1 MGNLREGD
9 YCIQLYFRAM
19 AREARAVLCREHNK
33 PVTVEEINIDP
44 PKRGEA
50 MVRLAACGVC
60 HSDLSAITGT
70 IALPLPLV
78 LGHEGAGVVEE
89 VGEGVTELAKGDH
102 VIFSFIYMCG
112 KCRFC
117 ISGRPVLCLEQG
129 RALTTPLEGSP
140 RAHDGKGAPLNIFSG
155 CGAMAE
161 YATVSVEN
169 LIKVD
174 PKIPF
179 EVAALVGCGVTT
191 GVGAVFNTAKVAPGS
206 SVAVFGCGGVGL
218 SVIQGARI
226 AGAERII
233 AIDTLEA
240 KLAMA
245 KQFGATDVLLA
256 KDDPTKALKKLT
268 GGGPDYA
275 FECVGSGELA
285 ATAYKA
291 IRRGGLAV
299 VVGVAK
305 PSDSTSIRT
314 MTLPFEEK
322 TITGSY
328 FGSCVPRV
336 DFPRMLALYLK
347 GELKL
352 EELITRRYSIAEA
365 PQAFADLQ
373 AGKNARGVIVF

>member
-1 MGNLREGD
+1 MPRK
-9 YCIQLYFRAM
+9 AK
-19 AREARAVLCREHNK
+19 AVLCRSHNQ
-33 PVTVEEINIDP
+33 PVTVEEINVDP
-44 PKRGEA
+44 PKRGEVS
-50 MVRLAACGVC
+50 VRLAACGVC

-89 VGEGVTELAKGDH
+89 LGEGVTELAKGDR

-117 ISGRPVLCLEQG
+117 VSGRPVLCLEQG

-140 RAHDGKGAPLNIFSG
+140 RVHDAKGAPLNIFSG

-161 YATVSVEN
+161 YATVSAEN
-169 LIKVD
+169 LIRVD
-174 PKIPF
+174 PKIPLDR
-179 EVAALVGCGVTT
+179 AALVGCGVLT
-191 GVGAVFNTAKVAPGS
+191 GVGAALRSAGLEAGQT
-206 SVAVFGCGGVGL
+206 VAVFGCGGVGL

-245 KQFGATDVLLA
+245 KRFGATDVLLA
-256 KDDPTKALKKLT
+256 GEDPVKALKKLT

-285 ATAYKA
+285 AAAYRA

-305 PSDSTSIRT
+305 PSDATSIRT

-322 TITGSY
+322 TLTGSY

-352 EELITRRYSIAEA
+352 EELITRRYRIDEA
-365 PQAFADLQ
+365 PQAFADLE
-373 AGKNARGVIVF
+373 AGRNARGVILF

>member
-1 MGNLREGD
+1 MSRT
-9 YCIQLYFRAM
+9 AK
-19 AREARAVLCREHNK
+19 AVLCREHNK
-33 PVTVEEINIDP
+33 PVVVETIAVDP
-44 PKRGEA
+44 PKRGEVS
-50 MVRLAACGVC
+50 VRLAACGVC

-89 VGEGVTELAKGDH
+89 VGEGVSGLAQGDH
-102 VIFSFIYMCG
+102 VVFSFIYMCG
-112 KCRFC
+112 RCRFC
-117 ISGRPVLCLEQG
+117 VAGRPVLCLEQG
-129 RALTTPLEGSP
+129 KALTTPLEGTP
-140 RAHDGKGAPLNIFSG
+140 RVRDASGAPLGIFSG

-161 YATVSVEN
+161 YATVSAEN

-179 EVAALVGCGVTT
+179 DCAALVGCGVTT
-191 GVGAVFNTAKVAPGS
+191 GVGAVFNTAKVEPGS

-218 SVIQGARI
+218 SVVQGARI

-233 AIDTLEA
+233 AIDTLPA
-240 KLAMA
+240 KLEMA
-245 KQFGATDVLLA
+245 KKFGATETVLMEKEDVV
-256 KDDPTKALKKLT
+256 KFLKKT
-268 GGGPDYA
+268 TSGGPDYA

-285 ATAYKA
+285 GAAYRA

-305 PSDSTSIRT
+305 PSDSTSVRT

-322 TITGSY
+322 TLTGSY

-336 DFPRMLALYLK
+336 DFPRMLGLYMA
-347 GELKL
+347 GQLKL
-352 EELITRRYSIAEA
+352 EELITRRYSIDEA

-373 AGKNARGVIVF
+373 AGKNARGVIVLQ

>member
-1 MGNLREGD
+1 
-9 YCIQLYFRAM
+9 M
-19 AREARAVLCREHNK
+19 ARTAKAALCRAHNTPVVIE
-33 PVTVEEINIDP
+33 PVTVDG
-44 PKRGEA
+44 PKRGEV
-50 MVRLAACGVC
+50 MVKLGACGVC

-89 VGEGVTELAKGDH
+89 AGEGVSGLMKGDH

-112 KCRFC
+112 RCRFC
-117 ISGRPVLCLEQG
+117 VSGRPVLCLEQG
-129 RALTTPLEGSP
+129 KALTTPLEGTP
-140 RAHDGKGAPLNIFSG
+140 RVRDARGEPLNIFSG
-155 CGAMAE
+155 CGSMAE
-161 YATVSVEN
+161 YATVSAEN
-169 LIKVD
+169 LIKID
-174 PKIPF
+174 PKIPLDC
-179 EVAALVGCGVTT
+179 AALVGCGVTT
-191 GVGAVFNTAKVAPGS
+191 GVGAVFNTAKVEPGS

-226 AGAERII
+226 AGAEKII
-233 AIDTLEA
+233 AIDTLQP
-240 KLAMA
+240 KLEMA
-245 KQFGATDVLLA
+245 KRFGATDSILFTE
-256 KDDPTKALKKLT
+256 DPTKALKKMT

-285 ATAYKA
+285 AAAYRA

-305 PSDSTSIRT
+305 PSDTTSVRT

-322 TITGSY
+322 TLTGSY

-336 DFPRMLALYLK
+336 DFPRMLSLYMA
-347 GELKL
+347 GRLKL
-352 EELITRRYSIAEA
+352 EELITRRYSIDEA

>member
-1 MGNLREGD
+1 VIE
-9 YCIQLYFRAM
+9 
-19 AREARAVLCREHNK
+19 
-33 PVTVEEINIDP
+33 PVTVDG
-44 PKRGEA
+44 PKRGEV
-50 MVRLAACGVC
+50 MVKLGACGVC

-89 VGEGVTELAKGDH
+89 AGEGVSGLMKGDH

-112 KCRFC
+112 RCRFC
-117 ISGRPVLCLEQG
+117 VSGRPVLCLEQG
-129 RALTTPLEGSP
+129 KALTTPLEGTP
-140 RAHDGKGAPLNIFSG
+140 RVRDARGEPLNIFSG
-155 CGAMAE
+155 CGSMAE
-161 YATVSVEN
+161 YATVSAEN
-169 LIKVD
+169 LIKID
-174 PKIPF
+174 PKIPLDC
-179 EVAALVGCGVTT
+179 AALVGCGVTT
-191 GVGAVFNTAKVAPGS
+191 GVGAVFNTAKVEPGS

-226 AGAERII
+226 AGAEKII
-233 AIDTLEA
+233 AIDTLEP
-240 KLAMA
+240 KLEMA
-245 KQFGATDVLLA
+245 KKFGATDTILYGE
-256 KDDPTKALKKLT
+256 DPTKALKKLT

-285 ATAYKA
+285 GAAYRA

-305 PSDSTSIRT
+305 PSDSTSVRT

-322 TITGSY
+322 TLTGSY

-336 DFPRMLALYLK
+336 DFPRMLSLYLAGK
-347 GELKL
+347 LKL
-352 EELITRRYSIAEA
+352 EELITRRYSIDEA

-373 AGKNARGVIVF
+373 AGRNARGVIVF

>member
-1 MGNLREGD
+1 MGRK
-9 YCIQLYFRAM
+9 AK
-19 AREARAVLCREHNK
+19 AVVCREHNK
-33 PVTVEEINIDP
+33 PVTVEELSFDS
-44 PKRGEA
+44 PKRGEV
-50 MVRLAACGVC
+50 MVRLNACGVC

-89 VGEGVTELAKGDH
+89 VGEGVTDLAKGDH
-102 VIFSFIYMCG
+102 VIFSFVYMCG

-117 ISGRPVLCLEQG
+117 LSGRPVLCVDQG
-129 RALTTPLEGSP
+129 KALLTPLEGTP
-140 RAHDGKGAPLNIFSG
+140 RVHDAKGNPLNIFSG

-161 YATVSVEN
+161 YATVSAEN
-169 LIKVD
+169 LIKID
-174 PKIPF
+174 AKIPL

-191 GVGAVFNTAKVAPGS
+191 GVGAVFNTAKVVPGS

-226 AGAERII
+226 AGADRII

-245 KQFGATDVLLA
+245 KQFGATDTLLA
-256 KDDPTKALKKLT
+256 KPGEDPTKALKKLT

-285 ATAYKA
+285 ANAYKA
-291 IRRGGLAV
+291 IRRGGLTV

-305 PSDSTSIRT
+305 PSDSTSIRS
-314 MTLPFEEK
+314 MTLVFEEK

-328 FGSCVPRV
+328 FGSCVPRI

-352 EELITRRYSIAEA
+352 EELITRRYKIGEA
-365 PQAFADLQ
+365 AQAFADLES
-373 AGKNARGVIVF
+373 GRNARGVILF

>member
-1 MGNLREGD
+1 MSRK
-9 YCIQLYFRAM
+9 
-19 AREARAVLCREHNK
+19 ARAVVCREHNQ
-33 PVTVEEINIDP
+33 PVLVEDIAVDP

-50 MVRLAACGVC
+50 TVRLGACGVC

-89 VGEGVTELAKGDH
+89 VGEDVADLAKGDH
-102 VIFSFIYMCG
+102 VAFSFIYMCG

-117 ISGRPVLCLEQG
+117 VSGRPVLCVEQG
-129 RALTTPLEGSP
+129 RALTTPLEGTP
-140 RAHDGKGAPLNIFSG
+140 RVHDASGKPLNIFSG
-155 CGAMAE
+155 CGSMAQ
-161 YATVSVEN
+161 YATVSAQN
-169 LIKVD
+169 LIKID
-174 PKIPF
+174 PKIPL
-179 EVAALVGCGVTT
+179 ECAALVGCGVTT

-218 SVIQGARI
+218 SAIQGARI
-226 AGAERII
+226 AGADRIV
-233 AIDTLEA
+233 AVDTLEA

-245 KQFGATDVLLA
+245 KQFGATDTLLA
-256 KDDPTKALKKLT
+256 KPGEDVVKALKKMT

-285 ATAYKA
+285 ATAYRA
-291 IRRGGLAV
+291 IARGGVAV

-305 PSDSTSIRT
+305 PSDSTSVRS
-314 MTLPFEEK
+314 MTLVFEEK
-322 TITGSY
+322 TLTGSY

-336 DFPRMLALYLK
+336 DFPRMFALYLK

-352 EELITRRYSIAEA
+352 EELITRRYPIDQA

-373 AGKNARGVIVF
+373 SGRNARGVIVF

>member
-1 MGNLREGD
+1 MGRK
-9 YCIQLYFRAM
+9 AK
-19 AREARAVLCREHNK
+19 AVVCREHNK
-33 PVTVEEINIDP
+33 PVTVEELSFDS
-44 PKRGEA
+44 PKRGEV
-50 MVRLAACGVC
+50 MVRLNACGVC

-89 VGEGVTELAKGDH
+89 VGEGVTDFAKGDH
-102 VIFSFIYMCG
+102 VIFSFVYMCG

-117 ISGRPVLCLEQG
+117 LSGRPVLCLDQG
-129 RALTTPLEGSP
+129 KALTTPLEGAP
-140 RAHDGKGAPLNIFSG
+140 RVHDASGKALNIFSG

-161 YATVSVEN
+161 YATVSAEN
-169 LIKVD
+169 LIRID
-174 PKIPF
+174 PKIPL

-191 GVGAVFNTAKVAPGS
+191 GVGAVFNTAKVVPGS

-226 AGAERII
+226 AGADRII

-245 KQFGATDVLLA
+245 KQFGATDTILG
-256 KDDPTKALKKLT
+256 KPGEDPTKALKKLT

-285 ATAYKA
+285 ASAYKA

-305 PSDSTSIRT
+305 PSDSTSIRS
-314 MTLPFEEK
+314 MTLVFEEK

-328 FGSCVPRV
+328 FGSCVPRI

-352 EELITRRYSIAEA
+352 EELITRRYRIDEA
-365 PQAFADLQ
+365 AQAFADLES
-373 AGKNARGVIVF
+373 GRNARGVILL

>member
-1 MGNLREGD
+1 MSR
-9 YCIQLYFRAM
+9 Q
-19 AREARAVLCREHNK
+19 ARAAVCRQHNQ
-33 PVTVEEINIDP
+33 PIVVEELSVDS
-44 PKRGEA
+44 PKRGEV
-50 MVRLAACGVC
+50 MVKLGACGVC

-78 LGHEGAGVVEE
+78 LGHEGAGIVEE

-117 ISGRPVLCLEQG
+117 VSGRPVLCLEQAK
-129 RALTTPLEGSP
+129 ALTTPLEGSS
-140 RAHDGKGAPLNIFSG
+140 RIRDANGQPLNIFSG

-161 YATVSVEN
+161 YATVSAEN
-169 LIKVD
+169 LIKID
-174 PKIPF
+174 PKIPL
-179 EVAALVGCGVTT
+179 ECAALVGCAVTT
-191 GVGAVFNTAKVAPGS
+191 GVGAVFNTARVEPGS

-226 AGAERII
+226 AGAQKII
-233 AIDTLEA
+233 AIDTLES

-245 KQFGATDVLLA
+245 RNFGATDVLTGKEDA
-256 KDDPTKALKKLT
+256 TKALKKMT

-275 FECVGSGELA
+275 FECVGSGPLA
-285 ATAYKA
+285 EAAYRA

-305 PSDSTSIRT
+305 PTDNTSLRS
-314 MTLPFEEK
+314 MTLVFEEK
-322 TITGSY
+322 TLTGSY

-352 EELITRRYSIAEA
+352 DELITRRYGIAEA
-365 PQAFADLQ
+365 PQAFADLES
-373 AGKNARGVIVF
+373 GRNARGVIVF